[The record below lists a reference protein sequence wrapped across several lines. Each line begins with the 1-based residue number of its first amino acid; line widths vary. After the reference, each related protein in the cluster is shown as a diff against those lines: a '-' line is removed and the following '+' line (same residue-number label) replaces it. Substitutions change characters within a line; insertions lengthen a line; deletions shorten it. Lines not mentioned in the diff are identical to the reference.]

1 MAESSQARDGDG
13 SSSANRR
20 PARRVNSIVLGSL
33 VVLVLA
39 VLAAVFFAY
48 RFVEDERLRT
58 LQEWQVRLG
67 IVADSRVAAV
77 DAWVDGNFATLRE
90 LAQNASLQIYMT
102 ELSEAGGDRSAVTD
116 EPAQATYLRNLLVA
130 TAERSGFKAPEP
142 VGEIAANVERPGI
155 AGIGLADANGL
166 AIASSPGMPPLTG
179 RIRTAIAAAL
189 EGQPA
194 FIDMYVGAG
203 NQPTV
208 GFALPVFG
216 IQDGAGAR
224 GIGVVVGIRVSDED
238 LYRNLRQPGET
249 ARTAETF
256 LVRAHD
262 NVVEYLSPL
271 ADGTAPLKRTLAR
284 DTPDLDAA
292 FAIEKPG
299 GFTVGR
305 DHAGDEVLVVSRALA
320 STPWV
325 LVRKVTRAEALAATE
340 TRLRTILIVFVL
352 ITVGVAVTIVAVW
365 RHGTSV
371 RASEAAERYRV
382 SSERFENIGKFMRV
396 VTNSQRTAIAA
407 VDGTTTYTFAN
418 LPAAQEAGIAPED
431 MLGKTMASV
440 MGPVKATHFADIN
453 REVLARFAES
463 ERAGD
468 PDSVAKCRETHIKT
482 FGLDGGEVQVIRS
495 DHVPL
500 RGDRDHP
507 PGVLMVLDDITEL
520 TRERRRSEYILRQL
534 IDTLVGVVD
543 RRDPYSA
550 NHSARVAEVAKAIA
564 QEMAAPE
571 LDVTTVDIA
580 GSLMSLGKI
589 FIPSEV
595 LSKGNDLT
603 PEERQMVMGAYAV
616 SAELLANVPF
626 DGPVVDTIR
635 QIGETWDGRG
645 PLGLA
650 DGSVLATARI
660 LAVANTF
667 VGMVSARAYRQAM
680 PFEDAAKI
688 LLDEAGKRF
697 DRKPVSALINVLE
710 NRGGIERWSH
720 FRDPPRR

>member
-1 MAESSQARDGDG
+1 MAETGQAQGAGDK
-13 SSSANRR
+13 
-20 PARRVNSIVLGSL
+20 PARRVNRIVVGSMAVL
-33 VVLVLA
+33 VVAMV
-39 VLAAVFFAY
+39 AAVFFAY
-48 RFVEDERLRT
+48 RFVEAERLRT

-67 IVADSRVAAV
+67 IVADSRAAAI
-77 DAWVDGNFATLRE
+77 DAWIDGNYAVLRE

-116 EPAQATYLRNLLVA
+116 EPAQATYLRNLLTA
-130 TAERSGFKAPEP
+130 AAERSGFKAPEP
-142 VGEIAANVERPGI
+142 VGEIAANIERPGI

-166 AIASSPGMPPLTG
+166 AIASTPGMPPLSG
-179 RIRTAIAAAL
+179 RIRTAIASAL

-194 FIDMYVGAG
+194 LIDMYIGAG

-216 IQDGAGAR
+216 IQDGGGAR
-224 GIGVVVGIRVSDED
+224 GIGVVVGIRVADDD
-238 LYRNLRQPGET
+238 LYRHLRQPGET
-249 ARTAETF
+249 ARTAETY
-256 LVRAHD
+256 LVRARE
-262 NVVEYLSPL
+262 NVIEYLSPL
-271 ADGTAPLKRTLAR
+271 ADGTQPLKRSLAR
-284 DTPDLDAA
+284 DTPELDAA

-299 GFTVGR
+299 GFAVLR
-305 DHAGDEVLVVSRALA
+305 DHAGEEVLVVSRTL
-320 STPWV
+320 SNTPWI
-325 LVRKVTRAEALAATE
+325 LVRKVARAEALAATE

-371 RASEAAERYRV
+371 RASEAAERYRI

-418 LPAAQEAGIAPED
+418 LPAAQEAGISPED

-440 MGPVKATHFADIN
+440 MGPVKASHFADIN
-453 REVLARFAES
+453 RQILARFAEQERVGDS
-463 ERAGD
+463 E
-468 PDSVAKCRETHIKT
+468 SVAKCRETHIKT
-482 FGLDGGEVQVIRS
+482 FELDGGEVQVIRS

-520 TRERRRSEYILRQL
+520 TRERRRSKFILRQL

-550 NHSARVAEVAKAIA
+550 YHSARVAEVAKAIA
-564 QEMAAPE
+564 TEMGAPE
-571 LDVTTVDIA
+571 IDVKTVDIA
-580 GSLMSLGKI
+580 GSLMSLGKV
-589 FIPSEV
+589 FIPTEV

-603 PEERQMVMGAYAV
+603 PEERQMVLSTYSV
-616 SAELLANVPF
+616 SAELLSNVPF
-626 DGPVVDTIR
+626 DGPVVETIR
-635 QIGETWDGRG
+635 QIGETLDGKG
-645 PLGLA
+645 PLGLT
-650 DGSVLATARI
+650 DSTLLATARI

-667 VGMVSARAYRQAM
+667 VGMVSARAYRRAM
-680 PFEDAAKI
+680 ALDDAAKV
-688 LLDEAGKRF
+688 LLDEAGTRF

-720 FRDPPRR
+720 FRDPPHG

>member
-1 MAESSQARDGDG
+1 MAETGQAGG
-13 SSSANRR
+13 AGAK
-20 PARRVNSIVLGSL
+20 PARQVNRIVVGSMAAL
-33 VVLVLA
+33 VVA
-39 VLAAVFFAY
+39 VVAAVFFAY
-48 RFVEDERLRT
+48 RFVETERVRT

-67 IVADSRVAAV
+67 IVADSRAAAI
-77 DAWVDGNFATLRE
+77 DAWIDGNFSVLRE

-116 EPAQATYLRNLLVA
+116 EPAQATYLRNLLTA
-130 TAERSGFKAPEP
+130 SAERSRFKAPEP
-142 VGEIAANVERPGI
+142 VGEIAANIERPGI

-166 AIASSPGMPPLTG
+166 PIASTPGMPPLAG
-179 RIRTAIAAAL
+179 RIRTAIASAL

-194 FIDMYVGAG
+194 FIDMFIGAG

-216 IQDGAGAR
+216 IQDGSGAR
-224 GIGVVVGIRVSDED
+224 GIGVVVGIRVADED
-238 LYRNLRQPGET
+238 LYRHLRQPGET
-249 ARTAETF
+249 ARTSESY
-256 LVRAHD
+256 LVRARD
-262 NVVEYLSPL
+262 NVIEYLSPL
-271 ADGTAPLKRTLAR
+271 ADGTPPLKRTLAR
-284 DTPDLDAA
+284 DTQELDAA

-299 GFTVGR
+299 GFSVLR
-305 DHAGDEVLVVSRALA
+305 DYTGEEVLVVSRGLA
-320 STPWV
+320 STPWT
-325 LVRKVTRAEALAATE
+325 LVRKVARAEALAATE

-365 RHGTSV
+365 RHGTSM
-371 RASEAAERYRV
+371 RASEAAERYRI

-418 LPAAQEAGIAPED
+418 LPAAQEAGISPED
-431 MLGKTMASV
+431 IMGKTMASV
-440 MGPVKATHFADIN
+440 MGPIKASHFADIN
-453 REVLARFAES
+453 RQLLARFAER
-463 ERAGD
+463 EQAGD
-468 PDSVAKCRETHIKT
+468 PESVTKCRETHIKT
-482 FGLDGGEVQVIRS
+482 FELGGDAVQVIRS

-520 TRERRRSEYILRQL
+520 TRERRRSEFILRQL

-550 NHSARVAEVAKAIA
+550 HHSARVAEVAKAIA
-564 QEMAAPE
+564 EEM
-571 LDVTTVDIA
+571 DVSESDVKTVDIA
-580 GSLMSLGKI
+580 GSLMSLGKV
-589 FIPSEV
+589 FIPTEV
-595 LSKGNDLT
+595 LAKGNDLT
-603 PEERQMVMGAYAV
+603 SGERQLVMGAYAV
-616 SAELLANVPF
+616 SADLLANVPF

-635 QIGETWDGRG
+635 QIGETWDGKG

-650 DGSVLATARI
+650 DGGILPTARI

-680 PFEDAAKI
+680 AFDAAAKI
-688 LLDEAGKRF
+688 LIEEAGKRF
-697 DRKPVSALINVLE
+697 DRKPVSALVNILE
-710 NRGGIERWSH
+710 NRDGITRWSH
-720 FRDPPRR
+720 FGEMLPDRA